1 MSNNQTVLYD
11 APGPRA
17 RRITLA
23 VSIVAAVLIVAG
35 LYFFVYRPLDS
46 RGEFSMDK
54 WGPLVDPGNESF
66 KLLWDRIWIGFKATL
81 TAAGL
86 AIAFSLVAGLLL
98 AILRVQLK
106 ELARRDFTGPAGGL
120 LKALSWTLNG
130 ITRACVE
137 VFRGTPV
144 VVTIAFCWL
153 GFPAMGI
160 DFDDVLWYLVI
171 GLAIYNSVVIGE
183 ILRSGME
190 GLPRGQSEAARAIG
204 LRSFQTT
211 RLVLLPQAIRIM
223 LPALISQLVVVLK
236 DTSLGFIIGYEE
248 ILRVVTQVIQV
259 LNNPIQMYLVVG
271 AIYILLNYALSKL
284 AEYIQHRMSRARRTA
299 APPVDAKMSAVVGM
313 DAASGVGAGG
323 AP

>member
-1 MSNNQTVLYD
+1 MSGQTVLYD
-11 APGPRA
+11 APGPKA
-17 RRITLA
+17 RRTTLI
-23 VSIVAAVLIVAG
+23 VSIIAAIALIAA

-46 RGEFSMDK
+46 RGEFAMEK
-54 WGPLVDPGNESF
+54 WGPLIDPGNESF
-66 KLLWDRIWIGFKATL
+66 SLLWDRIWSGFKATL

-86 AIAFSLVAGLLL
+86 AILASFVVGLLL
-98 AILRVQLK
+98 AVLRVQLK
-106 ELARRDFTGPAGGL
+106 ELARRDFTGPAAGL

-144 VVTIAFCWL
+144 VITIAFCWL
-153 GFPAMGI
+153 GLPTLGI

-190 GLPRGQSEAARAIG
+190 GLPKGQTEAARAIG

-248 ILRVVTQVIQV
+248 VLRVTSQVIQV
-259 LNNPIQMYLVVG
+259 LQNPIQMYLVIG
-271 AIYILLNYALSKL
+271 AIYILLNYLLSKL
-284 AEYIQHRMSRARRTA
+284 AEYIQRRMSRARRTA
-299 APPVDAKMSAVVGM
+299 APPIDPRVSVVIGM
-313 DAASGVGAGG
+313 DAASGAGAGG
-323 AP
+323 P